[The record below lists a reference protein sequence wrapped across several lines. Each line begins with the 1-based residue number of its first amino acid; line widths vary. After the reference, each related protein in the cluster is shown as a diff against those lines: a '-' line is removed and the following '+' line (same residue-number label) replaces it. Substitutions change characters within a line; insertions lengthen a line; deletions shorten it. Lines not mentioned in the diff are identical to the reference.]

1 MWAGQS
7 GGERPGGSDWR
18 QTVTTLV
25 GILSV
30 LLVAAGLFYTNA
42 ANRAQQKLAEQG
54 QITDRFGTAI
64 NQLGSGNLD
73 VRLGGVYALER
84 LMRDASA
91 DEANIIEVLSAYVR
105 DHTGISATVSQ
116 ATTSPAPPH
125 PPTDVQAA
133 LTVLGRRPD
142 PRSHVNIDLTWA
154 DITGADLTGA
164 DLARADLR
172 DADLTGAY
180 LRSADLTGAA
190 LRNAN
195 LTRAYLRFADLT
207 GAYLRYDD
215 LTDANLRSADLTG
228 ANLTGANLTGAN
240 LTGVNLTNARWPLN
254 APVPQGWIRDRDS
267 GLLKRAGEGA
277 Q

>member
-7 GGERPGGSDWR
+7 DRHQRRRSDWQ

-25 GILSV
+25 GIISV
-30 LLVAAGLFYTNA
+30 LLVAAGLWYTNA

-64 NQLGSGNLD
+64 NQLGSDNLD

-84 LMRDASA
+84 LMHDASG
-91 DEANIIEVLSAYVR
+91 DEANILEVLSAYVR
-105 DHTGISATVSQ
+105 DHTGISAAVSR
-116 ATTSPAPPH
+116 AATSPAPAH

-133 LTVLGRRPD
+133 LTVLGRRPA
-142 PRSHVNIDLTWA
+142 PTSHVNIDLTWT
-154 DITGADLTGA
+154 DIHGADLTGA
-164 DLARADLR
+164 DLTHADLR

-190 LRNAN
+190 LRDAN
-195 LTRAYLRFADLT
+195 LSRAYLRSADLA
-207 GAYLRYDD
+207 GAFLRYDN
-215 LTDANLRSADLTG
+215 LTGANLRSAVLTGADLTG
-228 ANLTGANLTGAN
+228 ANLTGANLTGA
-240 LTGVNLTNARWPLN
+240 RWPVN
-254 APVPQGWIRDRDS
+254 APVPQGWARDRNS
-267 GLLKRAGEGA
+267 GLLRRTGEAG